1 MAAAT
6 ELNRCRN
13 ITITTIAG
21 LVTSLLIVAL
31 TIAMMWTDRSLV
43 VYPTL
48 LIAFV
53 VLFPLHDHTVIKAL
67 GSTLLPNVP
76 VAVLYAATVVT
87 AAVGLHII
95 YHVSFLEHPGARIA
109 ATVLL
114 GLFAA
119 LAIACTL
126 LKYTYA
132 TNTTLEAKRCDL
144 LLAAAHDIAS
154 GREPGEIAR

>member
-13 ITITTIAG
+13 ITLTTVLG
-21 LVTSLLIVAL
+21 LVGSLLVFAL
-31 TIAMMWTDRSLV
+31 TIAMMWTDRSLA

-48 LIAFV
+48 MIAFV

-76 VAVLYAATVVT
+76 VTVMYATAVVALAA
-87 AAVGLHII
+87 GLHVI
-95 YHVSFLEHPGARIA
+95 YHVSFMERPGARIA

-119 LAIACTL
+119 LAVACTL

-132 TNTTLEAKRCDL
+132 TNSSLEAKRCDV
-144 LLAAAHDIAS
+144 LLAAARDIAS